1 MIEIRKITPEMT
13 YDIRHNVLR
22 PHQAIEDCKYET
34 DNEEGAFHVGAF
46 NQGMLISV
54 VSFCLEKHPDFPVEN
69 QYRLRAMATLED
81 FRNLGAGRLLVNFAE
96 DVIKQQGIYFLWC
109 KGRTTV
115 QEYYYKLGFKMH
127 GEVFDYPPIGP
138 HIIMYK
144 ELDL

>member
-1 MIEIRKITPEMT
+1 MIEIRKIIPEMT

-46 NQGMLISV
+46 NQGMIISV
-54 VSFCLEKHPDFPVEN
+54 ASFCLEKHPDFPVEN

-96 DVIKQQGIYFLWC
+96 NVIKQQGIYFLWC